1 MRAIAI
7 VVFTLVAGF
16 LIMQVAIFKSRE
28 EALNQEFQTTKE
40 KLEKA
45 TVARDELKEKLR
57 NYDQPANIEQ
67 AVREQFNYRRPD
79 EKVLII
85 IPPHES
91 TTPRT
96 N

>member
-1 MRAIAI
+1 MRIVAI
-7 VVFTLVAGF
+7 VVFALVAGF
-16 LIMQVAIFKSRE
+16 LIMQVATFKSRE
-28 EALNQEFQTTKE
+28 EALMREFETTKE

-45 TVARDELKEKLR
+45 TIARDELKEKLE

-67 AVREQFNYRRPD
+67 AVREQLNYRRPD

-85 IPPHES
+85 IPPNES
-91 TTPRT
+91 TTPST